1 MKNPFWRKPDL
12 CIGGESNPYMRR
24 WYVIPR
30 NKWFNIYLHNI
41 LRDDDDRALHDHP
54 WCSLSFMLKGAIVEH
69 YQDRRGDYRTRLLKA
84 PRIVYRGSTFAHR
97 LQLGTGS
104 AWTLF
109 ITGRNVRDWG
119 FHCPKGWVHWRD
131 FTSGPKGETIGRGCG
146 EMDDQVSRLR
156 AIAARMASPNLD
168 NPEELEVARQA
179 GFQIVQAEAHRRSA

>member
-1 MKNPFWRKPDL
+1 
-12 CIGGESNPYMRR
+12 MRR

-54 WCSLSFMLKGAIVEH
+54 WCSLSLMLKGSIVEH
-69 YQDRRGDYRTRLLKA
+69 YQDRRGDYKARLLKA
-84 PRIVYRGSTFAHR
+84 PRIVWRGSTFAHR
-97 LQLGTGS
+97 LELATSS

-119 FHCPKGWVHWRD
+119 FHCPGGRWVHWRD

-146 EMDDQVSRLR
+146 EMDDQVSQLR
-156 AIAARMASPNLD
+156 AIAARMASPNRND
-168 NPEELEVARQA
+168 PEELEAAREA
-179 GFQIVQAEAHRRSA
+179 GFQIVQAEHHRRSA